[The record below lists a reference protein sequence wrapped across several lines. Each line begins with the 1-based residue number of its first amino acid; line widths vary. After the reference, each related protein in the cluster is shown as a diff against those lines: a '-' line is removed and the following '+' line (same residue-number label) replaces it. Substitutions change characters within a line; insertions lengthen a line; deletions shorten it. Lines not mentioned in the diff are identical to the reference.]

1 MPRWTRVTGDGIA
14 YSGPCLLL
22 DIVFWPDSD
31 ADYADIYD
39 GRDATSG
46 KKFCRVEAAA
56 STTRHLRFGQGI
68 PFDRGIY
75 VDGYDSAVQTTVIFE
90 PLPA

>member
-1 MPRWTRVTGDGIA
+1 MPRWTRVVGDSLVYEG
-14 YSGPCLLL
+14 SCRVL
-22 DIVFWPDSD
+22 DIIFWPDVD
-31 ADYADIYD
+31 TDYVDIYD

-46 KKFCRVEAAA
+46 KKFCRVELAA

-75 VDGYDSAVQTTVIFE
+75 VDGYDSAVETTVVFE
-90 PLPA
+90 PL